1 MFTGVFTPTNGGR
14 VISWYAVPTGYSPH
28 GKGSGRESASDIT
41 VFDRSS
47 LAIQD
52 LYIAKAVINAWRHQH
67 A

>member
-1 MFTGVFTPTNGGR
+1 MDGSYRGAP
-14 VISWYAVPTGYSPH
+14 VPTGYSPH

-41 VFDRSS
+41 IFDRSG